1 MAASGRGL
9 TTAKE
14 RESQAGSPHGVLGSS
29 QQTDG
34 ESLPSLFTRLGD
46 DVVRLFDTKLSL
58 LKVEIKEEANAYA
71 RGGIMIGVGGI
82 IAAVGFA
89 LLNVAAAF
97 AVSTLLA
104 TTTLSQP
111 ARYAVGFVITGL
123 FYVVLGAIIVLV
135 MKNRL
140 AKYDLVPNRTAAE
153 LRKDKQWLKNE
164 L

>member
-1 MAASGRGL
+1 MAASERGL
-9 TTAKE
+9 TTTE
-14 RESQAGSPHGVLGSS
+14 GGDPHADNPRGVQGSS
-29 QQTDG
+29 QETDA

-46 DVVRLFDTKLSL
+46 DVVQLFDTKVSL

-89 LLNVAAAF
+89 LLNVAVAF

-104 TTTLSQP
+104 TTTLSQS

-123 FYVVLGAIIVLV
+123 FYMVLGAIVVLV

-140 AKYDLVPNRTAAE
+140 AKYDLVPNRTVQE